1 MCDIPTKIR
10 EQGTVPLRK
19 EKKRCGSPHKIR
31 VMYERKTRFI
41 VNERA
46 LCGSH
51 TKLSATVPLEN

>member
-10 EQGTVPLRK
+10 ERGQFHLE